1 MNRPHPR
8 VSLVCADALHA
19 LLGEDDDS
27 FAGAFFD
34 PPYGLGEEPAPE
46 EIRAYL
52 DGSDLRTGDFLGHAW
67 DVPPIRVWREVFR
80 VLAPGAHLV
89 VFGGTRTFD
98 LISLGIRMAGFELRD
113 TISGEGVARWY
124 RGVGFPQGADV
135 GKMIDKARP
144 HRRAD
149 VLRVTAWIRAQRDAR
164 GLTNAQ
170 IDAACGTNGMAGHWT
185 SASRRAAIPSLEKWE
200 ILRTMLGD
208 APEWMVPLLHS
219 ARQPGEAW
227 FRRPVVGKHDNPA
240 GNGGRL
246 LGVQTGHGARGR
258 DVDLTAA
265 AGDLSAAFEGYKTQL
280 KGLWEPILVFRKP
293 LGALS
298 IAACAVEHATG
309 AFNVDECRLST
320 SERMNCAPA
329 SSTGK
334 ATYGE
339 MRGYE
344 RGTGRQSVDRGGR
357 FPPNV
362 VVCHTPAC
370 VLDGP
375 PHRWECSPECP
386 VAEIDAQSGE
396 LAPRRN
402 VSPSTA
408 TGDPSPVRYGPAAR
422 ASGAEYNHDADGLGG
437 GASRFF
443 YRGRATK
450 GERSDGC
457 ADLLWVRDESRASGW
472 RPVDQATFDAAPAA
486 LRARGNVGP
495 CVKPLDLDEWIGR
508 LIRPPRGLT
517 LPDGRPRA
525 LRALNLYAGTGSE
538 AIGLVRA
545 GWDEVVSVE
554 RDPDFALIASTRFR
568 AERSRED
575 DADLERLDEALPRQ
589 RVATPVQ
596 PFSIATPVP
605 VPRPAPQS
613 PAPPPPSI
621 TAPSG
626 PRSGRFRGLPYLA
639 DTED

>member
-1 MNRPHPR
+1 MDRPHPR
-8 VSLVCADALHA
+8 VNLVRADVLHA
-19 LLGEDDDS
+19 LLGEEDDS
-27 FAGAFFD
+27 FAGAFLD
-34 PPYGLGEEPAPE
+34 PPYGLGEEPTAD

-52 DGSDLRTGDFLGHAW
+52 DGADLRTGDFLGHAW
-67 DVPPIRVWREVFR
+67 DIPPIRLWREVYR

-89 VFGGTRTFD
+89 VYGGTRTFD

-149 VLRVTAWIRAQRDAR
+149 VLRVTAWIRARRDAC

-185 SASRRAAIPSLEKWE
+185 STTTQPEIPSLEKWE
-200 ILRTMLGD
+200 ILRKLLGD
-208 APEWMVPLLHS
+208 APEWMTPLLHS

-265 AGDLSAAFEGYKTQL
+265 AGDLSAAFDGYKTQL
-280 KGLWEPILVFRKP
+280 KGLWEPVLVFRKP

-309 AFNVDECRLST
+309 AFNIDECRLDGVKRVPST
-320 SERMNCAPA
+320 ARGARAGSKTGIDGLGADSPENDGMNP
-329 SSTGK
+329 
-334 ATYGE
+334 
-339 MRGYE
+339 
-344 RGTGRQSVDRGGR
+344 SVGR

-362 VVCHTPAC
+362 VVCHTSAC

-375 PHRWECSPECP
+375 PHSWECAPGCP
-386 VAEIDAQSGE
+386 VAEIDEASGE

-457 ADLLWVRDESRASGW
+457 ADLLWIRDESRSSGW
-472 RPVDQATFDAAPAA
+472 RPVDQEGYAAAPAA

-508 LIRPPRGLT
+508 LIRPPRGLA
-517 LPDGRPRA
+517 LPDGRPRT

-554 RDPDFALIASTRFR
+554 RDPDFALIAATRLR

-575 DADLERLDEALPRQ
+575 DADLERLDDALPRP
-589 RVATPVQ
+589 RVATPAQSFVVG
-596 PFSIATPVP
+596 PVVSVSRP
-605 VPRPAPQS
+605 LDAAPRAAQ
-613 PAPPPPSI
+613 
-621 TAPSG
+621 
-626 PRSGRFRGLPYLA
+626 GRFRGVPYLE
-639 DTED
+639 TEE

>member
-1 MNRPHPR
+1 
-8 VSLVCADALHA
+8 VLSLVCADALHA

-124 RGVGFPQGADV
+124 RGVGFSQGADV

-185 SASRRAAIPSLEKWE
+185 SASTQPEIPSLEKWE

-208 APEWMVPLLHS
+208 APEWMTPLLHS

-240 GNGGRL
+240 GNAGRL

-258 DVDLTAA
+258 DVDLTTA

-309 AFNVDECRLST
+309 AFNVDECRLSA

-339 MRGYE
+339 M
-344 RGTGRQSVDRGGR
+344 GGSALQ
-357 FPPNV
+357 V
-362 VVCHTPAC
+362 VVQHPRPPLVDGGVAGQRRIGNNQRVYLTGSSDGSC
-370 VLDGP
+370 VEVDLP
-375 PHRWECSPECP
+375 LP
-386 VAEIDAQSGE
+386 VTTNHEGKRS
-396 LAPRRN
+396 
-402 VSPSTA
+402 
-408 TGDPSPVRYGPAAR
+408 
-422 ASGAEYNHDADGLGG
+422 SGACLHHDHLIGNNVQTA
-437 GASRFF
+437 F
-443 YRGRATK
+443 
-450 GERSDGC
+450 
-457 ADLLWVRDESRASGW
+457 
-472 RPVDQATFDAAPAA
+472 
-486 LRARGNVGP
+486 LRAR
-495 CVKPLDLDEWIGR
+495 
-508 LIRPPRGLT
+508 
-517 LPDGRPRA
+517 
-525 LRALNLYAGTGSE
+525 
-538 AIGLVRA
+538 
-545 GWDEVVSVE
+545 EVV
-554 RDPDFALIASTRFR
+554 RDSDSLRSNTHALQNIGCGGC
-568 AERSRED
+568 AE
-575 DADLERLDEALPRQ
+575 
-589 RVATPVQ
+589 
-596 PFSIATPVP
+596 
-605 VPRPAPQS
+605 
-613 PAPPPPSI
+613 
-621 TAPSG
+621 
-626 PRSGRFRGLPYLA
+626 
-639 DTED
+639 

>member
-185 SASRRAAIPSLEKWE
+185 SASTQPEIPSLEKWE

-208 APEWMVPLLHS
+208 APEWMTPLLHS

-240 GNGGRL
+240 GNAGRL

-258 DVDLTAA
+258 DVDLTTA

-309 AFNVDECRLST
+309 ALNVDECRLSA
-320 SERMNCAPA
+320 EKPIAA
-329 SSTGK
+329 HH
-334 ATYGE
+334 
-339 MRGYE
+339 
-344 RGTGRQSVDRGGR
+344 GTGTSYSRGFSDTYKSGDFSKMKQTGGR

-375 PHRWECSPECP
+375 PHGWECAPECP
-386 VAEIDAQSGE
+386 VAEIDAQSGD
-396 LAPRRN
+396 
-402 VSPSTA
+402 V
-408 TGDPSPVRYGPAAR
+408 V
-422 ASGAEYNHDADGLGG
+422 AEGLGG

-472 RPVDQATFDAAPAA
+472 CAADQATFDAAPPA

-554 RDPDFALIASTRFR
+554 RDPDFALIASTRLH

-596 PFSIATPVP
+596 PFSIATPAP